1 MSDRLPGRLLRC
13 TARAAHAEWRP
24 CAVTLTALPPA
35 QGSLAFRLTQLPI
48 PPTSPCPLQSL
59 HTQAITFG
67 GEEGTVQTRGGQ
79 AARRVQPL
87 SKSSA
92 QERQGVRP
100 PARADAVDEVQ

>member
-1 MSDRLPGRLLRC
+1 MPGLAG
-13 TARAAHAEWRP
+13 TAYDGSVWVTAVSSVGLVVASAGFVAAGA
-24 CAVTLTALPPA
+24 ALVA
-35 QGSLAFRLTQLPI
+35 RRVASG
-48 PPTSPCPLQSL
+48 
-59 HTQAITFG
+59 AITFG

-92 QERQGVRP
+92 QERQGVQP